1 MISLLFHFYRRINKV
16 FRARVLQMIILF
28 VVLVCYSASG
38 YMYHELPDNPDLTWI
53 DALWWAVVTMTT
65 VGYGDLFPVTLW
77 GRILV
82 GLPTML
88 LGVGVLGY
96 MLSLVATAML
106 ESKIMEAKGMK
117 DILYSNHIIVCN
129 FVNLDKTLKLITELN
144 RDLSTQENEIVVID
158 EIIEELPAELLEHN
172 VQFVQGD
179 ASRKHVLMRANVSEA
194 QSVLIQADPN
204 RRVESDNRNLK
215 IVLTV
220 ESISRSIKTVV
231 ECLDP
236 ENQVYFKRAHCDA
249 TVCISSLAG
258 QMMVQE
264 LQDPGVSDIVAE
276 LTSNTHGKQFYLV
289 KTGGS
294 KRSYEALC
302 LEYESTE
309 TKLIGIRR
317 ADQNHILP
325 KADFVVHNGDRA
337 IIVATHRPT

>member
-1 MISLLFHFYRRINKV
+1 MISLLFHFYRRVNRV
-16 FRARVLQMIILF
+16 FRTRVLQMMGLF
-28 VVLVCYSASG
+28 VVLVYYSASG
-38 YMYHELPDNPDLTWI
+38 YMYYELPDNPDLTWI

-77 GRILV
+77 GRLLV
-82 GLPTML
+82 GFPTML

-106 ESKIMEAKGMK
+106 EAKIMEAKGMK
-117 DILYSNHIIVCN
+117 DILYSKHIIICN
-129 FVNLDKTLKLITELN
+129 FVNLDRTLKLIMELN

-158 EIIEELPAELLEHN
+158 DVIPELPAELLEQN
-172 VQFVQGD
+172 VHFVHGD
-179 ASRKHVLMRANVSEA
+179 ASRTNVLMKANVSEA
-194 QSVLIQADPN
+194 KSVLIQADPN
-204 RRVESDNRNLK
+204 SPAESDNRNLK

-220 ESISRSIKTVV
+220 ESISPTIKTVV

-276 LTSNTHGKQFYLV
+276 LTSNTHGKQFYVV
-289 KTGGS
+289 KTAGAE
-294 KRSYEALC
+294 RSYETLC
-302 LEYESTE
+302 SEYESSE
-309 TKLIGIRR
+309 TKIIGIRR
-317 ADQNHILP
+317 GDRNHILP
-325 KADFVVHNGDRA
+325 ADDFVVQKGDHA
-337 IIVATHRPT
+337 IILATQRPT